1 MKISLKTKSELLKAL
16 LKESNLFSVT
26 EENDSMMSLL
36 NDIWNLRSMPSED
49 TRYGDAYG
57 DIVQHTINNNDWDVN
72 YLLIERLKLLQDDNI
87 FNKFIETIV
96 LSKYRENEDD
106 IMKFVLLVNSYIESE
121 NITLSISEYDENEQ
135 PVYSLEK
142 LEDKNSFIDIPQNQI
157 TFFVVKNPRGHSD
170 RFSSHSEPD
179 TKPAFVL
186 AHNDGWN
193 DYSSWTT
200 FSLFYYKNDL
210 EKIYIGDTK
219 ITNGIDDYT
228 TSVIQETF
236 KFLPDSFC
244 SLGQD
249 YSFYQNLKE
258 ATGKNFESVLFA
270 LKDAAFFTDIHDKFE
285 KNPIFKHSLI
295 RSDNAERLLRQA
307 KHKIYNYDL
316 SNLYSFKYQFDA
328 KYSKDSVEVTFDF
341 NRELEIPNRIFAII
355 GKNGTG
361 KTQLITKLPLDISK
375 KNNNFFVPRPPLFS
389 KVIAVSYSIFDNF
402 EIPKKTSIFN
412 YVYCGLHTINDGK
425 KEILT
430 QKQQVLRF
438 HNTWKKIK
446 SLERMKIWRSIL
458 LNFIDKDIVDEFI
471 IIEDDS
477 VNILTVSV
485 GEFNKIKHKLSSGQ
499 NIMLFIISE
508 ILANIRFDS
517 LILFD
522 EPETHLHPNAIS
534 QLMNLIY
541 DLVYRFDSYCL
552 ITTHS
557 PLIVRELLSRNV
569 YIMER
574 HENTPSIRKIGI
586 ESFGENLTTLTE
598 DVFGN
603 REIQKQYKTIIDR
616 LILKGFTYSQI
627 NEKLESDNTP
637 LSLNARLYI
646 KSQVSQ

>member
-1 MKISLKTKSELLKAL
+1 MKLSLKTKSELLKAL
-16 LKESNLFSVT
+16 QKESNLFRIAQ
-26 EENDSMMSLL
+26 ENDSMMSFL
-36 NDIWNLRSMPSED
+36 NEIWNLRSMPSED
-49 TRYGDAYG
+49 PRFEDAYG
-57 DIVQHTINNNDWDVN
+57 DIVQHTINNDDWDID
-72 YLLIERLKLLQDDNI
+72 YLLIERLKLLQDNNA

-96 LSKYRENEDD
+96 RSNYRENEDD

-121 NITLSISEYDENEQ
+121 KFTLSISEYDENEQ
-135 PVYSLEK
+135 PIYTLQK

-179 TKPAFVL
+179 TIPAFVL
-186 AHNDGWN
+186 AHNDRWN
-193 DYSSWTT
+193 DYSSWTI

-219 ITNGIDDYT
+219 ITNGIDDFT
-228 TSVIQETF
+228 TSVIQE
-236 KFLPDSFC
+236 KFQFLADTFC

-249 YSFYQNLKE
+249 YSFYKNLKE
-258 ATGKNFESVLFA
+258 ATGKNFESVLLA
-270 LKDAAFFTDIHDKFE
+270 LRDAAFFPDIHDKFE
-285 KNPIFKHSLI
+285 RNSIFIHSLI
-295 RSDNAERLLRQA
+295 RSDNAERQLRQA

-328 KYSKDSVEVTFDF
+328 KYSKDSVEVNFDF
-341 NRELEIPNRIFAII
+341 NREFEIPNRIFAVI

-375 KNNNFFVPRPPLFS
+375 KNNEFFVPRPPLFS
-389 KVIAVSYSIFDNF
+389 KVIAVSYSIFDDF
-402 EIPKKTSIFN
+402 EIPKKTSYFN

-438 HNTWKKIK
+438 HITWKKIK
-446 SLERMKIWRSIL
+446 SLERLEIWRNIL
-458 LNFIDKDIVDEFI
+458 LNFMDKDIIDTFI
-471 IIEDDS
+471 INEEG
-477 VNILTVSV
+477 NIDVITVSV
-485 GEFNKIKHKLSSGQ
+485 DEFNKIKHKLSSGQ

-541 DLVYRFDSYCL
+541 DLVYKFDSYCI

-557 PLIVRELLSRNV
+557 PLIVQELLSRNV

-574 HENTPSIRKIGI
+574 HENMPSIRKIGI
-586 ESFGENLTTLTE
+586 ESFGANLTTLTE

-616 LILKGFTYSQI
+616 LINNGFTYSQI
-627 NEKLESDNTP
+627 NEKLVSDGIP

-646 KSQVSQ
+646 KSHVSQ

>member
-1 MKISLKTKSELLKAL
+1 MKLSLKTKSELLKAL
-16 LKESNLFSVT
+16 LKDNNLFSVAN
-26 EENDSMMSLL
+26 ENNSIMSLL
-36 NDIWNLRSMPSED
+36 NDIWDLKSMPSED
-49 TRYGDAYG
+49 PRFNDAYG
-57 DIVQHTINNNDWDVN
+57 DIVQHTINNDDWDVS
-72 YLLIERLKLLQDDNI
+72 YLLIERLKLLQNDNS

-106 IMKFVLLVNSYIESE
+106 IMKFVLLINSYVESE

-135 PVYSLEK
+135 PVYSLQK
-142 LEDKNSFIDIPQNQI
+142 LEDKNSFIDIPPNQI
-157 TFFVVKNPRGHSD
+157 TFYVIKNPDGHSNK
-170 RFSSHSEPD
+170 FSSHSEPI
-179 TKPAFVL
+179 TKPALVL
-186 AHNDGWN
+186 AHNYGWN
-193 DYSSWTT
+193 DYGSKTI

-210 EKIYIGDTK
+210 EKFYIGDTK
-219 ITNGIDDYT
+219 ITNGIDDST
-228 TSVIQETF
+228 TTVIDDSFQS
-236 KFLPDSFC
+236 LPDSFC

-249 YSFYQNLKE
+249 YSFYKNLKE

-270 LKDAAFFTDIHDKFE
+270 IKDTAFFTDIHDKFE
-285 KNPIFKHSLI
+285 KNSIFINSLI
-295 RSDNAERLLRQA
+295 RSDNAERQLRQA

-328 KYSKDSVEVTFDF
+328 KYSKDSVEVIFDF
-341 NRELEIPNRIFAII
+341 NREMEIPNRIFAII

-375 KNNNFFVPRPPLFS
+375 KNNDFFVPRPPLFS

-402 EIPKKTSIFN
+402 EIPKKTSVFN

-430 QKQQVLRF
+430 QKQQSLRF

-446 SLERMKIWRSIL
+446 SLERMDIWRNIL
-458 LNFIDKDIVDEFI
+458 LNFIDKDIVDAFI
-471 IIEDDS
+471 INEDDLF
-477 VNILTVSV
+477 NILTVSV
-485 GEFNKIKHKLSSGQ
+485 DEFNKIKHKLSSGQ

-508 ILANIRFDS
+508 ILANIRLDS

-541 DLVYRFDSYCL
+541 GLVYQFDSYCI

-557 PLIVRELLSRNV
+557 PLIVQELLSRNV

-574 HENTPSIRKIGI
+574 HQNMPSIRKIGI

-603 REIQKQYKTIIDR
+603 KEIQKQYKTIIDK
-616 LILKGFTYSQI
+616 LITKGFTYSQI
-627 NEKLESDNTP
+627 NEKLESDGIP
-637 LSLNARLYI
+637 LSLNTRFYI
-646 KSQVSQ
+646 KSQLS

>member
-458 LNFIDKDIVDEFI
+458 LNFIDKDIVDELI